1 MGVINK
7 STEAIN
13 TLLDKVENMPEQ
25 GVTGKTPVLE
35 TGETTTLDPGQNATS
50 EVVSNG
56 TDESGNPK
64 YKINFGIPRGADGT
78 GEGGGGVSGSVQWSS
93 VLNKPTWVNSATKP
107 SYTAAEVGALPAST
121 TIPSRTSQLT
131 NDSKFVA
138 SDGLKTINGQ
148 SIVGSGNV
156 EITGS
161 GSGIADAPSD
171 GKTYGRK
178 DGNWSAIEGVG
189 GSVDITD
196 IMARLGELFE
206 VEGTCTDED
215 YNALKGYAENG
226 IVTYVN
232 VDGVALQVNVSITD
246 GIITLRYNI
255 FDGKQDTIQQFSITS
270 TKVVAHSYN
279 SFLAITNMGVGVL
292 GEYNKPTSYSAITAN
307 DEISDAIG
315 KLEAAIS
322 NGSSSDFYYVPSA
335 VLTLRSIATSDEI
348 LAAFGGSEKRTE
360 LANAVKEGKIIV
372 IEGNGVYGSAIVPHS
387 YTLGGVLV
395 YLSFIR
401 NKAETSENV
410 RIALGPS
417 SSITVIYANGFKLSS
432 KINVLKSSSTSGEI
446 SSAIGGLE
454 GILALKKAVEDGN
467 TIYADADNSVIGAKE
482 ISGRMQLS
490 VIVAKYN
497 TSYSIVI
504 SGVQSSSFYAALS
517 ASYLAIDY
525 NTVSNTFSCQKYV
538 IGNISIAEQIFI
550 E

>member
-7 STEAIN
+7 TTEEIN
-13 TLLDKVENMPEQ
+13 TLLDKVELMPEE
-25 GVTGKTPVLE
+25 GVVGKTPVLE
-35 TGETTTLDPGQNATS
+35 TGTTTTLPAGSNAAS
-50 EVVSNG
+50 EVVRSG
-56 TDESGNPK
+56 TDISGNPK
-64 YKINFGIPRGADGT
+64 YRLNFGIPKGADGSSS
-78 GEGGGGVSGSVQWSS
+78 GGGGTADSVEWVN
-93 VLNKPTWVNSATKP
+93 VLNKPTWVNSSVKP
-107 SYTAAEVGALPAST
+107 TYTATEVGALPATT
-121 TIPSRTSQLT
+121 TIPSKTSQLT
-131 NDSKFVA
+131 NDSGFVA
-138 SDGLKTINGQ
+138 SSGLKTINGQ
-148 SIVGSGNV
+148 SIVGSGNI
-156 EITGS
+156 EISGT

-322 NGSSSDFYYVPSA
+322 NGSSSNVYYVPKN
-335 VLTLRSIATSDEI
+335 VLLLNASATSDEI

-372 IEGNGVYGSAIVPHS
+372 IEGNGSAYGSAIVPHC
-387 YTLGGVLV
+387 YALGGLLV
-395 YLSFIR
+395 YMSFIR
-401 NKAETSENV
+401 NNIGTSEYV
-410 RIALGPS
+410 RIDLGTS
-417 SSITVIYANGFKLSS
+417 SKIRVIYANGFKLSS

-446 SSAIGGLE
+446 SSAIGGLN

-467 TIYADADNSVIGAKE
+467 TIYADADNSVLGANE

-490 VIVAKYN
+490 VTVAKYN

-538 IGNISIAEQIFI
+538 IGNISIAE
-550 E
+550 

>member
-7 STEAIN
+7 TTEEIN
-13 TLLDKVENMPEQ
+13 TLLDKVELMPEE
-25 GVTGKTPVLE
+25 GVVGKTPVLE
-35 TGETTTLDPGQNATS
+35 TGTTTTLPAGSNATS
-50 EVVSNG
+50 EVVRSG
-56 TDESGNPK
+56 TDISGNPK
-64 YKINFGIPRGADGT
+64 YRLNFGIPKGADGSSS
-78 GEGGGGVSGSVQWSS
+78 GGGGTADSVEWVN
-93 VLNKPTWVNSATKP
+93 VLNKPTWVNSSVKP
-107 SYTAAEVGALPAST
+107 TYTATEVGALPATT
-121 TIPSRTSQLT
+121 TIPSKTSQLT
-131 NDSKFVA
+131 NDSGFVA
-138 SDGLKTINGQ
+138 SSGLKTINGQ
-148 SIVGSGNV
+148 SIVGSGNI
-156 EITGS
+156 EISGT

-178 DGNWSAIEGVG
+178 DGNWEAIEGG
-189 GSVDITD
+189 GSSVDITD
-196 IMARLGELFE
+196 IMTRLIELSA
-206 VEGTCTDED
+206 VGGTCTDDD

-322 NGSSSDFYYVPSA
+322 NGSSSNVYYVPKN
-335 VLTLRSIATSDEI
+335 VLLLNASATSDEI

-372 IEGNGVYGSAIVPHS
+372 IEGNGSAYGSAIVPHC
-387 YTLGGVLV
+387 YVLGTLLV

-401 NKAETSENV
+401 NNIGTSEYV
-410 RIALGPS
+410 RIDLGTS
-417 SSITVIYANGFKLSS
+417 SKIRVIYANGFKLSS

-446 SSAIGGLE
+446 SSAIGGLN

-467 TIYADADNSVIGAKE
+467 TIYADADNSVLGANE

-490 VIVAKYN
+490 VTVAKYN

-517 ASYLAIDY
+517 ASYLAIEY

-538 IGNISIAEQIFI
+538 IGNISIAE
-550 E
+550 

>member
-7 STEAIN
+7 TTEEIN
-13 TLLDKVENMPEQ
+13 TLLDKVELMPEE
-25 GVTGKTPVLE
+25 GVVGKTPVLE
-35 TGETTTLDPGQNATS
+35 TGTTTTLPAGSNATS
-50 EVVSNG
+50 EVVRSG
-56 TDESGNPK
+56 TDISGNPK
-64 YKINFGIPRGADGT
+64 YRLNFGIPKGADGSSS
-78 GEGGGGVSGSVQWSS
+78 GGGGTADSVEWVN
-93 VLNKPTWVNSATKP
+93 VLNKPTWVNSSVKP
-107 SYTAAEVGALPAST
+107 TYTATEVGALPATT
-121 TIPSRTSQLT
+121 TIPSKTSQLT
-131 NDSKFVA
+131 NDSGFVA
-138 SDGLKTINGQ
+138 SSGLKTINGQ
-148 SIVGSGNV
+148 SIVGSGNI
-156 EITGS
+156 EISGT

-232 VDGVALQVNVSITD
+232 VDGAALQVNVSITD

-292 GEYNKPTSYSAITAN
+292 GEYNKQTSYSAITAN

-322 NGSSSDFYYVPSA
+322 NGSSSNVYYVPKN
-335 VLTLRSIATSDEI
+335 VLLLNANATSDEI

-372 IEGNGVYGSAIVPHS
+372 IEGNGSAYGSAIVPHC
-387 YTLGGVLV
+387 YALGGLLV
-395 YLSFIR
+395 YMSFIR
-401 NKAETSENV
+401 NNIGTSEYV
-410 RIALGPS
+410 RIDLGTS
-417 SSITVIYANGFKLSS
+417 SKIRVIYANGFKLSS

-446 SSAIGGLE
+446 SSAIGGLN

-467 TIYADADNSVIGAKE
+467 TIYADADNSVLGANE

-490 VIVAKYN
+490 VTVAKYN

-538 IGNISIAEQIFI
+538 IGNISIAE
-550 E
+550 

>member
-1 MGVINK
+1 
-7 STEAIN
+7 
-13 TLLDKVENMPEQ
+13 
-25 GVTGKTPVLE
+25 
-35 TGETTTLDPGQNATS
+35 
-50 EVVSNG
+50 
-56 TDESGNPK
+56 
-64 YKINFGIPRGADGT
+64 
-78 GEGGGGVSGSVQWSS
+78 
-93 VLNKPTWVNSATKP
+93 
-107 SYTAAEVGALPAST
+107 
-121 TIPSRTSQLT
+121 
-131 NDSKFVA
+131 
-138 SDGLKTINGQ
+138 
-148 SIVGSGNV
+148 
-156 EITGS
+156 
-161 GSGIADAPSD
+161 
-171 GKTYGRK
+171 
-178 DGNWSAIEGVG
+178 
-189 GSVDITD
+189 
-196 IMARLGELFE
+196 MARLGELFE

-322 NGSSSDFYYVPSA
+322 NGSSSNVYYVPKN
-335 VLTLRSIATSDEI
+335 VLLLNASATSDEI

-372 IEGNGVYGSAIVPHS
+372 IEGNGSAYGSAIVPHC
-387 YTLGGVLV
+387 YALGGLLV
-395 YLSFIR
+395 YMSFIR
-401 NKAETSENV
+401 NNIGTSEYV
-410 RIALGPS
+410 RIDLGTS
-417 SSITVIYANGFKLSS
+417 SKIRVIYANGFRLSS

-446 SSAIGGLE
+446 SSAIGGLN

-467 TIYADADNSVIGAKE
+467 TIYADADNSVLGANE

-490 VIVAKYN
+490 VTVAKYN

-538 IGNISIAEQIFI
+538 IGNISIAE
-550 E
+550 

>member
-7 STEAIN
+7 TTEEIN
-13 TLLDKVENMPEQ
+13 TLLDKVELMPEE
-25 GVTGKTPVLE
+25 GVVGKTPVLE
-35 TGETTTLDPGQNATS
+35 TGTTTTLPAGSNATS
-50 EVVSNG
+50 EVVRSG
-56 TDESGNPK
+56 TDISGNPK
-64 YKINFGIPRGADGT
+64 YRLNFGIPKGADGSSS
-78 GEGGGGVSGSVQWSS
+78 GGGGTADSVEWVN
-93 VLNKPTWVNSATKP
+93 VLNKPTWVNSSVKP
-107 SYTAAEVGALPAST
+107 TYTATEVGALPAT
-121 TIPSRTSQLT
+121 TTMPSKTSQLT
-131 NDSKFVA
+131 NDSGFVA
-138 SDGLKTINGQ
+138 SSGLKTINGQ
-148 SIVGSGNV
+148 SIVGSGNI
-156 EITGS
+156 EISGTGS
-161 GSGIADAPSD
+161 GIDDAPSD

-196 IMARLGELFE
+196 IMARLIELSN
-206 VEGTCTDED
+206 VGGTCTDED

-226 IVTYVN
+226 VTTYADL
-232 VDGVALQVNVSITD
+232 DGSVFGIDLSFQN
-246 GIITLRYNI
+246 GIITVDYSMLSGYYFIRGGVIISEN
-255 FDGKQDTIQQFSITS
+255 KQVNEQGGTFFPYDQTGNGLIGDSYSKPSAYSSITQDD
-270 TKVVAHSYN
+270 T
-279 SFLAITNMGVGVL
+279 
-292 GEYNKPTSYSAITAN
+292 
-307 DEISDAIG
+307 ISDAIG

-335 VLTLRSIATSDEI
+335 VLTLRSSATSDEI

-372 IEGNGVYGSAIVPHS
+372 IEGSGAYGSAIVPHC
-387 YTLGGVLV
+387 YTLGGILV

-401 NKAETSENV
+401 NSVGNPENV
-410 RIALGPS
+410 RISLGLS
-417 SSITVIYANGFKLSS
+417 SSITVTYANGFKLSS

-446 SSAIGGLE
+446 SFAIGGLE

-467 TIYADADNSVIGAKE
+467 TISADADNSVIGANE

-504 SGVQSSSFYAALS
+504 SGVQGSSHYAALS

-538 IGNISIAEQIFI
+538 IGNISIAE
-550 E
+550 

>member
-7 STEAIN
+7 TTEEIN
-13 TLLDKVENMPEQ
+13 TLLDKVELMPEE
-25 GVTGKTPVLE
+25 GVVGKTPVLE
-35 TGETTTLDPGQNATS
+35 TGTTTTLPAGSNATS
-50 EVVSNG
+50 EVVRSG
-56 TDESGNPK
+56 TDISGNPK
-64 YKINFGIPRGADGT
+64 YRLNFGIPKGADGSSS
-78 GEGGGGVSGSVQWSS
+78 GGGGTADSVEWVN
-93 VLNKPTWVNSATKP
+93 VLNKPTWVNSSVKP
-107 SYTAAEVGALPAST
+107 TYTATEVGALPATT
-121 TIPSRTSQLT
+121 TIPSKTSQLT
-131 NDSKFVA
+131 NDSGFVA
-138 SDGLKTINGQ
+138 SSGLKTINGQ
-148 SIVGSGNV
+148 SIVGSGNI
-156 EITGS
+156 EISGT

-322 NGSSSDFYYVPSA
+322 NGSSSNVYYVPKN
-335 VLTLRSIATSDEI
+335 VLLLNASATSDEI

-372 IEGNGVYGSAIVPHS
+372 IEGNGRAYGSAIVPHC
-387 YTLGGVLV
+387 YALGGLLV
-395 YLSFIR
+395 YMSFIR
-401 NKAETSENV
+401 NNIGTSEYV
-410 RIALGPS
+410 RIDLGTS
-417 SSITVIYANGFKLSS
+417 SKIRVIYANGFKLSS

-446 SSAIGGLE
+446 SSAIGGLN

-467 TIYADADNSVIGAKE
+467 TIYADADNSVLGANE

-490 VIVAKYN
+490 VTVAKYN

-538 IGNISIAEQIFI
+538 IGNISIAE
-550 E
+550 

>member
-35 TGETTTLDPGQNATS
+35 TGETTTLPAGSNATS
-50 EVVSNG
+50 EVVRSG
-56 TDESGNPK
+56 TDISGNPK
-64 YKINFGIPRGADGT
+64 YRLNFGIPKGADGSSS
-78 GEGGGGVSGSVQWSS
+78 GGGGTADSVEWVN
-93 VLNKPTWVNSATKP
+93 VLNKPTWVNSSVKP
-107 SYTAAEVGALPAST
+107 TYTATEVGALPATT
-121 TIPSRTSQLT
+121 TIPSKTSQLT
-131 NDSKFVA
+131 NDSGFVA
-138 SDGLKTINGQ
+138 SSGLKTINGQ
-148 SIVGSGNV
+148 SIVGSGNI
-156 EITGS
+156 EISGT

-232 VDGVALQVNVSITD
+232 VDGAALQVNVSITD

-292 GEYNKPTSYSAITAN
+292 GEYNKQTSYSAITAN

-322 NGSSSDFYYVPSA
+322 NGSSSNVYYVPKN
-335 VLTLRSIATSDEI
+335 VLLLNASATSDEI

-372 IEGNGVYGSAIVPHS
+372 IEGNGSAYGSAIVPHC
-387 YTLGGVLV
+387 YVLGGLLV
-395 YLSFIR
+395 YMSFIR
-401 NKAETSENV
+401 NNIGTSEYV
-410 RIALGPS
+410 RIDLGTS
-417 SSITVIYANGFKLSS
+417 SKIQVIYANGFKLSS

-446 SSAIGGLE
+446 SSAIGGLN

-467 TIYADADNSVIGAKE
+467 TIYADADNSVLGANE

-490 VIVAKYN
+490 VTVAKYN

-504 SGVQSSSFYAALS
+504 SGVQGSSFYAALS

-538 IGNISIAEQIFI
+538 IGNISIAE
-550 E
+550 

>member
-35 TGETTTLDPGQNATS
+35 TGKTTTLDPGQDATS
-50 EVVSNG
+50 EVVPNG

-78 GEGGGGVSGSVQWSS
+78 GEGGGGVADSVQWKN
-93 VLNKPTWVNSATKP
+93 VLNKPTWVNSSTKP

-121 TIPSRTSQLT
+121 TIPSKTSQLT

-178 DGNWSAIEGVG
+178 DGNWAVIEGAG
-189 GSVDITD
+189 CSVDITD
-196 IMARLGELFE
+196 IMTRLIELSN
-206 VEGTCTDED
+206 VGGTCTEED
-215 YNALKGYAENG
+215 YNVLKNCVDNG
-226 IVTYVN
+226 ITTY
-232 VDGVALQVNVSITD
+232 A
-246 GIITLRYNI
+246 NI
-255 FDGKQDTIQQFSITS
+255 NGAASQMNILYMGSTIFIRFYLFDGEGSTIQQFEVTS
-270 TKVVAHSYN
+270 DRIVSNIYN
-279 SFLAITNMGVGVL
+279 LFLAASVAGDGVL
-292 GEYNKPTSYSAITAN
+292 GSYTKPSAYSAITES
-307 DEISDAIG
+307 DTISGAIG

-335 VLTLRSIATSDEI
+335 VLTLRSSATSDEI

-372 IEGNGVYGSAIVPHS
+372 IEGSGAYGSAIVPHC
-387 YTLGGVLV
+387 YALGGLLV
-395 YLSFIR
+395 YMSFIR
-401 NKAETSENV
+401 NNIGTSEYV
-410 RIALGPS
+410 RIDLGTS
-417 SSITVIYANGFKLSS
+417 SKIQVIYANGFKLSS
-432 KINVLKSSSTSGEI
+432 QINVLKSSSTSGEI
-446 SSAIGGLE
+446 SSAIGGLN

-467 TIYADADNSVIGAKE
+467 TIYADADNSVLGANE

-490 VIVAKYN
+490 VTVAKYN

-538 IGNISIAEQIFI
+538 IGNISIAE
-550 E
+550 

>member
-7 STEAIN
+7 TTEEIN
-13 TLLDKVENMPEQ
+13 TLLDKVELMPEE
-25 GVTGKTPVLE
+25 GVVGKTPVLE
-35 TGETTTLDPGQNATS
+35 TGTTTTLPAGSNATS
-50 EVVSNG
+50 EVVRSG
-56 TDESGNPK
+56 TDISGNPK
-64 YKINFGIPRGADGT
+64 YRLNFGIPKGADGSSS
-78 GEGGGGVSGSVQWSS
+78 GGGGTADSVEWVN
-93 VLNKPTWVNSATKP
+93 VLNKPTWVNSSVKP
-107 SYTAAEVGALPAST
+107 TYTATEVGALPATT
-121 TIPSRTSQLT
+121 TIPSKTSQLT
-131 NDSKFVA
+131 NDSGFVA
-138 SDGLKTINGQ
+138 SSGLKTINGQ
-148 SIVGSGNV
+148 SIVGSGNI
-156 EITGS
+156 EISGT

-372 IEGNGVYGSAIVPHS
+372 IEGNGSAYGSAIVPHCFA
-387 YTLGGVLV
+387 LGGLLV
-395 YLSFIR
+395 YMSFIR
-401 NKAETSENV
+401 NNIGTSEYV
-410 RIALGPS
+410 RIDLGTS
-417 SSITVIYANGFKLSS
+417 SKIRVIYANGFKLSS

-446 SSAIGGLE
+446 SSAIGGLN

-467 TIYADADNSVIGAKE
+467 TIYADADNSVLGANE

-490 VIVAKYN
+490 VTVAKYN

-504 SGVQSSSFYAALS
+504 SGVQSSYFYAALS
-517 ASYLAIDY
+517 ASYLVIDY

-538 IGNISIAEQIFI
+538 IGNISIAE
-550 E
+550 

>member
-7 STEAIN
+7 TTEEIN
-13 TLLDKVENMPEQ
+13 TLLDKVELMPEE
-25 GVTGKTPVLE
+25 GVVGKTPVLE
-35 TGETTTLDPGQNATS
+35 TGTTTTLPAGSNATS
-50 EVVSNG
+50 EVVRSG
-56 TDESGNPK
+56 TDISGNPK
-64 YKINFGIPRGADGT
+64 YRLNFGIPKGADGSSS
-78 GEGGGGVSGSVQWSS
+78 GGGGTADSVEWVN
-93 VLNKPTWVNSATKP
+93 VLNKPTWVNSSVKP
-107 SYTAAEVGALPAST
+107 TYTATEVGALPANT
-121 TIPSRTSQLT
+121 TIPSKTSQLA
-131 NDSKFVA
+131 NDSGFVA
-138 SDGLKTINGQ
+138 SSGLKTINGQ
-148 SIVGSGNV
+148 SIVGSGNI
-156 EITGS
+156 EISGT

-322 NGSSSDFYYVPSA
+322 NGSSSNVYYVPKN
-335 VLTLRSIATSDEI
+335 VLLLNASATSDEI

-372 IEGNGVYGSAIVPHS
+372 IEGNGSAYGSAIVPHC
-387 YTLGGVLV
+387 YALGGLLV
-395 YLSFIR
+395 YMSFIR
-401 NKAETSENV
+401 NNIGTSEYV
-410 RIALGPS
+410 RIDLGTS
-417 SSITVIYANGFKLSS
+417 SKIRVIYANGFKLSS

-446 SSAIGGLE
+446 SSAIGGLN

-467 TIYADADNSVIGAKE
+467 TIYADADNSVLGANE

-490 VIVAKYN
+490 VTVAKYN

-538 IGNISIAEQIFI
+538 IGNISIAE
-550 E
+550 

>member
-7 STEAIN
+7 TTEEIN
-13 TLLDKVENMPEQ
+13 TLLDKVELMPEE
-25 GVTGKTPVLE
+25 GVVGKTPVLE
-35 TGETTTLDPGQNATS
+35 TGTTTTLPAGSNATS
-50 EVVSNG
+50 EVVRSG
-56 TDESGNPK
+56 TDISGNPK
-64 YKINFGIPRGADGT
+64 YRLNFGIPKGADGSSS
-78 GEGGGGVSGSVQWSS
+78 GGGGTADSVEWVN
-93 VLNKPTWVNSATKP
+93 VLNKPTWVNSSVKP
-107 SYTAAEVGALPAST
+107 TYTATEVGALPATT
-121 TIPSRTSQLT
+121 TIPSKTSQLT
-131 NDSKFVA
+131 NDSGFVA
-138 SDGLKTINGQ
+138 SSGLKTINGQ
-148 SIVGSGNV
+148 SIVGSGNI
-156 EITGS
+156 EISGT

-322 NGSSSDFYYVPSA
+322 NGSSSNVYYVPKN
-335 VLTLRSIATSDEI
+335 VLLLNASATSDEI

-372 IEGNGVYGSAIVPHS
+372 IEGNGSAYGSAIVPHC
-387 YTLGGVLV
+387 YALGGLLV
-395 YLSFIR
+395 YMSFIR
-401 NKAETSENV
+401 NNIGTSEYV
-410 RIALGPS
+410 RIDLGTS
-417 SSITVIYANGFKLSS
+417 SKIRVIYANGFKLSS

-446 SSAIGGLE
+446 SSAIGGLN

-467 TIYADADNSVIGAKE
+467 TIYADADNSVLGANE

-490 VIVAKYN
+490 VTVAKYN

-538 IGNISIAEQIFI
+538 IGNISIAE
-550 E
+550 

>member
-7 STEAIN
+7 TTEEIN
-13 TLLDKVENMPEQ
+13 TLLDKVELMPEE
-25 GVTGKTPVLE
+25 GVVGKTPVLE
-35 TGETTTLDPGQNATS
+35 TGTTTTLPAGSNATS
-50 EVVSNG
+50 EVVRSG
-56 TDESGNPK
+56 TDISGNPK
-64 YKINFGIPRGADGT
+64 YRLNFGIPKGADGSSS
-78 GEGGGGVSGSVQWSS
+78 GGGGTADSVEWVN
-93 VLNKPTWVNSATKP
+93 VLNKPTWVNSSVKP
-107 SYTAAEVGALPAST
+107 TYTATEVGALPATT
-121 TIPSRTSQLT
+121 TIPSKTSQLT
-131 NDSKFVA
+131 NDSGFVA
-138 SDGLKTINGQ
+138 SSELKTINGQ
-148 SIVGSGNV
+148 SIVGSGNI
-156 EITGS
+156 EISGT

-322 NGSSSDFYYVPSA
+322 NGSSSNVYYVPKN
-335 VLTLRSIATSDEI
+335 VLLLNASATSDEI

-372 IEGNGVYGSAIVPHS
+372 IEGTGGLYGSAIVPHCCA
-387 YTLGGVLV
+387 LGGLLV
-395 YLSFIR
+395 YMSFIR
-401 NKAETSENV
+401 NNIGTSEYV
-410 RIALGPS
+410 RIDLGTS
-417 SSITVIYANGFKLSS
+417 SKIRVIYANGFKLSS

-446 SSAIGGLE
+446 SSAIGGLN

-467 TIYADADNSVIGAKE
+467 TIYADADNSVLGANE

-490 VIVAKYN
+490 VTVAKYN

-538 IGNISIAEQIFI
+538 IGNISIAE
-550 E
+550 